1 MGVDVGAWL
10 SGLGLG
16 QYEQVFR
23 DNNIDADLLPTLT
36 MDDLH
41 ALGVVSLGH
50 RKRLLSAIALLGKGS
65 RVPQA
70 ERRQLT
76 VMFVDLVGS
85 TTLSSRLDPED
96 MREVLQ
102 TYQNPDKGFSCD

>member
-16 QYEQVFR
+16 RYEQAFR
-23 DNNIDADLLPTLT
+23 DNDIDADLLPTLT
-36 MDDLH
+36 SDDLY

-50 RKRLLSAIALLGKGS
+50 RKRLLSAIALLGKGL
-65 RVPQA
+65 RVPRA

-85 TTLSSRLDPED
+85 TTLSSRLDPEGVGAS
-96 MREVLQ
+96 RS
-102 TYQNPDKGFSCD
+102 T